1 MATKISWADESWSP
15 IIGCSKISAGCAN
28 CYAERMANRQVHM
41 EDARGGPYKYGTII
55 ANGKW
60 TGSVNFFQ
68 PALTK
73 PLHWRKP
80 RKIFVCSMSDLFHES
95 VPFEWIDRV
104 FAVMALCPQHQFMCL
119 TKRAG
124 RMREYVQSLMLGH
137 RKLGDALRAIGEDR
151 ITTRLLVMEA
161 YGVNHGDNGNPPYN
175 PFPNLHLG
183 VTPENQDNV
192 GRIADLIRTPAA
204 KRFLSLEPLL
214 GRIDLRQLWG
224 GEFYCPQ
231 CRRFFDTE
239 NFWMCPRCGDPIV
252 GEDGDGCDTTCP
264 ACKQTFGSDEEVPVC
279 PNCDNS
285 GGGRYIQPDYSS
297 CFSGDLENAI
307 IENVDYAFI
316 GCESGPKARLCTLDD
331 IRYVMEQCRVAD
343 VKIHVKQI
351 PLNSKCNKV
360 IGEWPKE
367 FQVREV

>member
-1 MATKISWADESWSP
+1 MSRTKISWAEFSWSP

-104 FAVMALCPQHQFMCL
+104 FTVMALCPQHQFMCL

-124 RMREYVQSLMLGH
+124 RMREYMADI
-137 RKLGDALRAIGEDR
+137 KTPIR
-151 ITTRLLVMEA
+151 IAGAASQGSGATI
-161 YGVNHGDNGNPPYN
+161 
-175 PFPNLHLG
+175 NLNRFWGAAGWPISNVHLG
-183 VTPENQDNV
+183 VTVENQDNV
-192 GRIADLIRTPAA
+192 GRIADMIQTPAA
-204 KRFLSLEPLL
+204 KRFVSFEPLL
-214 GRIDLRQLWG
+214 GRIELRQLWG

-239 NFWMCPRCGDPIV
+239 KFWMCPHCGDPIV

-285 GGGRYIQPDYSS
+285 GGGQYIQPDYSS

-343 VKIHVKQI
+343 VKIHAKQI

-360 IGEWPKE
+360 IGEWPEE
-367 FQVREV
+367 FRVREI